1 MAAFVSLNSRTQRRP
16 MNRIK
21 RYIIINATIKMHE
34 ITFAPFYPRA
44 ANRVDRFPFLN
55 RGIENRKLELFSEN
69 LNFIRTIYREE
80 EITSIQGINSNIKK
94 DKNYLILAMIMK
106 INLPMIF
113 PIRFEIEIKNIEFG
127 FHLKIISPM

>member
-1 MAAFVSLNSRTQRRP
+1 M
-16 MNRIK
+16 
-21 RYIIINATIKMHE
+21 
-34 ITFAPFYPRA
+34 
-44 ANRVDRFPFLN
+44 N

>member
-1 MAAFVSLNSRTQRRP
+1 M
-16 MNRIK
+16 
-21 RYIIINATIKMHE
+21 
-34 ITFAPFYPRA
+34 
-44 ANRVDRFPFLN
+44 N

-113 PIRFEIEIKNIEFG
+113 PIRFGIEIKNIEFG